1 MNSLFLAKLTTRI
14 ATTFFFVLFSLLM
27 LPGSADAQTGI
38 GMADRELQQWK
49 FFEPEGSGFRVSL
62 PAQPSR
68 AIVPFETPTSTLD
81 MYLFAARTTSSTYS
95 VSYFDLDIS
104 LKEIKALEA
113 GFDRTRAEI
122 TDKIP
127 GITLISEKKFAVGK
141 IPAREFIF
149 EGGANNYK
157 MQMYLLRQRVYVV
170 QLNSPQ
176 MRNLPEALVKVYQA
190 ESDKFFNSFQI
201 LDVKKAEV
209 ATKGK
214 TAKAKS
220 EK

>member
-1 MNSLFLAKLTTRI
+1 MNSLFLFKLTARV
-14 ATTFFFVLFSLLM
+14 AKHFLLVAFSFLM
-27 LPGSADAQTGI
+27 LFDSVNAQTGI
-38 GMADRELQQWK
+38 GMADREMQQWK

-68 AIVPFETPTSTLD
+68 AIIPFETPTSTLD
-81 MYLFAARTTSSTYS
+81 MFLFTARTTSSTYS

-104 LKEIKALEA
+104 LKEVKALEA
-113 GFDRTRAEI
+113 GFERTRREI

-127 GITLISEKKFAVGK
+127 GFTMISEKKFAVGK

-157 MQMYLLRQRVYVV
+157 MQTYLLKQRVYVV
-170 QLNSPQ
+170 QLSSPQ

-190 ESDKFFNSFQI
+190 ESDKFFSSFQI
-201 LDVKKAEV
+201 LEAKKAEV

-214 TAKAKS
+214 TAKVKS
-220 EK
+220 